1 MYSDIEIVDEI
12 IESGC
17 GTNIVAAWERIKKK
31 LAEALK
37 PSHNTESKPC
47 PGCGCKTS
55 SVDVRICPSCVSN
68 FE

>member
-1 MYSDIEIVDEI
+1 MAEVDNAFYQTDYPNQVKVVFKDGWYAAIKFMEACQT
-12 IESGC
+12 S
-17 GTNIVAAWERIKKK
+17 TN
-31 LAEALK
+31 
-37 PSHNTESKPC
+37 TQSKPC